1 MTEAFDQFG
10 QLHEL
15 YGEDEAIGMVAGML
29 GFKSTAAARKQIVEA
44 GHLEARKRGRPA
56 GLRARSGCTAS
67 ASSTDSG
74 SESVVSSKDSQ
85 EDDGMDPD
93 ARCVVCGEAEVGSQG
108 DMLFCDGCNACFHMS
123 CLTPPLTSIPTG
135 YWFCRNCKRY
145 RPTVSGYGPCG
156 NGRGGGDGGGDDGAL
171 GIGQALLG
179 PGVSGG
185 GDGGGD
191 GGDGGGNG
199 GGDGGDGGG
208 NGGGDGGDEAGNGG
222 GDDGG
227 GDSGGDGALG
237 IGQGSGGSGSSD
249 GDKDGGG
256 ASVKGQGL
264 LGPDRHVASGHAPG
278 GSGSGDGGVSGLHS
292 RQRVNKGN
300 RPAEILHSLKN
311 CK

>member
-1 MTEAFDQFG
+1 MGLRLSLKELATALTTLGLTWGRPTQRQMTEAFDQFG

-179 PGVSGG
+179 PGVS
-185 GDGGGD
+185 
-191 GGDGGGNG
+191 
-199 GGDGGDGGG
+199 
-208 NGGGDGGDEAGNGG
+208 DGGDEAGNGG